1 MSQISNMVPN
11 SASDSTLV
19 FSDLLRS
26 YESSQLIYC
35 GLSRANQT
43 SGGKTLLFDSALV
56 AKEAAYILLGNWDG
70 VNAVTIR
77 RYDSIAVQA
86 AVELVKLELGQ
97 EEQIDFCQQGQ
108 YCFFN
113 QLSMDPKTKARSG
126 KSIILGEKLMKALE
140 GEWERVPIESLT
152 QAAD

>member
-35 GLSRANQT
+35 GLSIVNQDNN
-43 SGGKTLLFDSALV
+43 TLLFNSALV
-56 AKEAAYILLGNWDG
+56 AKEAAYMLLGNWDG

-77 RYDSIAVQA
+77 RYDSITVQT

-108 YCFFN
+108 YCFVN

-140 GEWERVPIESLT
+140 GEWERVHIESLI
-152 QAAD
+152 QSAD